1 MRRLKLLILKIENA
15 TFKFSLPS
23 KNNLI
28 IFDDMSIEDLK
39 YVISDFK
46 YFILQTRFENVTTLY
61 INPLIILK
69 TILNYRGNLWSA
81 YLITIINLV
90 SPKVILTVIDNS
102 IKFFEIAK
110 KLQSKDLHFFAIQ
123 NGARYDLKRYLFK
136 FKKKLLKEDMTRKFF
151 IPNFFCFGEFEVD
164 DYKNKNIDV
173 QNFLPVGSLRL
184 ANFMLEK
191 EINLK
196 QKNYLY
202 DILLVSDGITQET
215 DQNFGTEGEVVRM
228 AKFIKYTIKY
238 ASENR
243 KRIIFSLKRL
253 NSTRNNLEQEL
264 KFYKKNLNDFE
275 YDYLISNSTINFE
288 KSKYLT
294 YELMLKSNV
303 TMSSFS
309 TLLRENLSIGRKSLS
324 VNFMENN
331 IFDFPLEGLCK
342 LKNCDY
348 DKFQNKLNA
357 ILEMSEEHFTAK
369 SNHKNYLMLYD
380 NKISTIDNIKNKI
393 IRYLK

>member
-1 MRRLKLLILKIENA
+1 MD
-15 TFKFSLPS
+15 SS
-23 KNNLI
+23 H
-28 IFDDMSIEDLK
+28 DS
-39 YVISDFK
+39 S
-46 YFILQTRFENVTTLY
+46 
-61 INPLIILK
+61 
-69 TILNYRGNLWSA
+69 
-81 YLITIINLV
+81 
-90 SPKVILTVIDNS
+90 
-102 IKFFEIAK
+102 FEIAK

-275 YDYLISNSTINFE
+275 YDYLISNSTINFK

-342 LKNCDY
+342 LINCDY

-357 ILEMSEEHFTAK
+357 ILEMSEEDFTAK

>member
-69 TILNYRGNLWSA
+69 TIFNYRGNLWSA
-81 YLITIINLV
+81 YLITIIDLV

-123 NGARYDLKRYLFK
+123 NGARYDLKRHLFK

-164 DYKNKNIDV
+164 DYKNKNINV

-275 YDYLISNSTINFE
+275 YDYLISNSTINFK

-342 LKNCDY
+342 LINCDY

-357 ILEMSEEHFTAK
+357 ILEMSEEDFTAK

-393 IRYLK
+393 SRYLT

>member
-23 KNNLI
+23 KNNLM

-69 TILNYRGNLWSA
+69 TIFNYRGNLWSA

-90 SPKVILTVIDNS
+90 SPKVILTAIDNS

-164 DYKNKNIDV
+164 DYKNKNINV

-202 DILLVSDGITQET
+202 DILLVSDGISQET

-243 KRIIFSLKRL
+243 KRIILSLKRL

-275 YDYLISNSTINFE
+275 YDYLISNSTINYE
-288 KSKYLT
+288 KSRYLT
-294 YELMLKSNV
+294 YELMLKSNL
-303 TMSSFS
+303 TISSFS

-357 ILEMSEEHFTAK
+357 ILEMSEEDFTAK

-380 NKISTIDNIKNKI
+380 NKISTIDNIKKKVS
-393 IRYLK
+393 RYLT

>member
-123 NGARYDLKRYLFK
+123 NGARYDLNRYLFK
-136 FKKKLLKEDMTRKFF
+136 FKKKFLKEDMTRKFF

-275 YDYLISNSTINFE
+275 YDYLISNSTINFK

>member
-23 KNNLI
+23 KNNLM

-69 TILNYRGNLWSA
+69 TIFNYRGNLWSA

-164 DYKNKNIDV
+164 DYKNKNINV

-202 DILLVSDGITQET
+202 DILLVSDGITQEI

-288 KSKYLT
+288 KSRYLT
-294 YELMLKSNV
+294 YELMLKSNL
-303 TMSSFS
+303 TISSFS

-342 LKNCDY
+342 LINCDY

-357 ILEMSEEHFTAK
+357 ILEMSEEDFTAK

-393 IRYLK
+393 SRYLT

>member
-69 TILNYRGNLWSA
+69 TIFNYRGNLWSA
-81 YLITIINLV
+81 YLITIIDLV

-123 NGARYDLKRYLFK
+123 NGARYDLKRHLFK

-164 DYKNKNIDV
+164 DYKNKNINV

-275 YDYLISNSTINFE
+275 YDYLISNSTINFK

-342 LKNCDY
+342 LINCDY

-357 ILEMSEEHFTAK
+357 ILEMNEEDFTAK

-393 IRYLK
+393 SRYLT

>member
-23 KNNLI
+23 KNNLM

-69 TILNYRGNLWSA
+69 TIFNYRGNLWSA

-90 SPKVILTVIDNS
+90 SPKVILTAIDNS

-151 IPNFFCFGEFEVD
+151 IPNFFCYGEFEVD
-164 DYKNKNIDV
+164 DYKNKNINV

-243 KRIIFSLKRL
+243 KRIILSLKRL

-275 YDYLISNSTINFE
+275 YDYLISNSTINYE
-288 KSKYLT
+288 KSRYLT
-294 YELMLKSNV
+294 YELMLKSNL
-303 TMSSFS
+303 TISSFS

-357 ILEMSEEHFTAK
+357 ILEMSEEDFTAK

-380 NKISTIDNIKNKI
+380 NKISTIDNIKKKVS
-393 IRYLK
+393 RYLT

>member
-123 NGARYDLKRYLFK
+123 NGARYDLNRYLFK

-275 YDYLISNSTINFE
+275 YDYLISNSTINFK